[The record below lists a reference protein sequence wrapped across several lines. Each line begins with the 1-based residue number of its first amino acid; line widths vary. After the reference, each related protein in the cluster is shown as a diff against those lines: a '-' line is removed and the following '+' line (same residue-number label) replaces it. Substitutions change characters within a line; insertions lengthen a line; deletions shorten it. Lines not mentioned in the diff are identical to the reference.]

1 MAIKKLQNNFTTP
14 EQSKRLLELGVPAD
28 SADCAMFP
36 YDETFEQYELRVVP
50 FNKVFST
57 YEIYNEDGT
66 IYPGKTP
73 CWSVGKLIDILSNSQ
88 GWKHKRVSIPESA
101 INDQIDFLIKCI
113 ETKVFL
119 NKFYYW
125 EDKPK
130 TLHEIAE
137 LVCDRKLRGFF
148 ILRNGNRI
156 HSNELRR
163 AGKNSPITTL
173 MYWLRTNTDDLYNM
187 YDYNLENVYGSYNSL
202 DVVDFSKLDE

>member
-1 MAIKKLQNNFTTP
+1 MKNNFTTP

-28 SADCAMFP
+28 SADCSI
-36 YDETFEQYELRVVP
+36 DEWGRVHKIP
-50 FNKVFST
+50 QDNGNLLFSQLKRQ
-57 YEIYNEDGT
+57 T
-66 IYPGKTP
+66 IYTIRP
-73 CWSVGKLIDILSNSQ
+73 CWSVGQLIDILSNSQ
-88 GWKHKRVSIPESA
+88 GWKPKCVSIPESA
-101 INDQIDFLIKCI
+101 INAQIDFLIKCI

-119 NKFYYW
+119 NIFYYW

-137 LVCDRKLRGFF
+137 LVCERKLRGFF

-163 AGKNSPITTL
+163 ADKNSPITTH
-173 MYWLRTNTDDLYNM
+173 MYWLRTNKDDLYNM
-187 YDYNLENVYGSYNSL
+187 YDYDLENVYGSYNSL